1 MSWLFS
7 QALAEE
13 YSADTSLAGEQ
24 FAQLN
29 VMPTPHKFSRNDK
42 MMEFSSLSRFGLTCA
57 VLTESHGEEL
67 LTSFLAGF
75 RARTLARQV
84 AGQVSTAINLV
95 SGVKW
100 QESSM
105 RYDLNTSSWKTH
117 HSLLE
122 EDLCESSVTLPK
134 LGLIADGAVFQQK
147 NLARLIR
154 ETVCG
159 WSGETFA
166 TPQARDY
173 RSGSLDRWNDPRR
186 SRNLNDQVGGLLNPD
201 WEEWLMGG
209 PIGWTELKPLAMG
222 RFREWQQQHSLC
234 CVKNEKQ
241 ERAA

>member
-42 MMEFSSLSRFGLTCA
+42 MMEFSSLSRFGLTYA
-57 VLTESHGEEL
+57 ALTESHGEEL

-75 RARTLARQV
+75 RARTLARPV

-100 QESSM
+100 QESSL
-105 RYDLNTSSWKTH
+105 RYDQHSSSWKTH
-117 HSLLE
+117 PCLLGE
-122 EDLCESSVTLPK
+122 ALPESSVTLPK
-134 LGLIADGAVFQQK
+134 LGLIASGAVFQQK
-147 NLARLIR
+147 SVARLIR

-201 WEEWLMGG
+201 WEEWLMGW
-209 PIGWTELKPLAMG
+209 PIGWTELKPLAMD

-234 CVKNEKQ
+234 CVKNDEQ

>member
-7 QALAEE
+7 LALAEE
-13 YSADTSLAGEQ
+13 YSEDTSLAGEQ

-42 MMEFSSLSRFGLTCA
+42 TMESSDLSRFGLTCA

-67 LTSFLAGF
+67 LMSFLEGF
-75 RARTLARQV
+75 RARTLAQPV
-84 AGQVSTAINLV
+84 AVQESMVTSLDYGK
-95 SGVKW
+95 KW

-117 HSLLE
+117 RSLLE
-122 EDLCESSVTLPK
+122 EGLCESSVTLPK
-134 LGLIADGAVFQQK
+134 LGLIADGVVFQQK
-147 NLARLIR
+147 NLARLIS

-159 WSGETFA
+159 WSGEMFA

-186 SRNLNDQVGGLLNPD
+186 SRNLNDQVGGLLNPM
-201 WEEWLMGG
+201 WEEWLMGW
-209 PIGWTELKPLAMG
+209 PIGWTELKPLAMDK
-222 RFREWQQQHSLC
+222 FQEWQRQHSPCL
-234 CVKNEKQ
+234 NQIED
-241 ERAA
+241 AA

>member
-13 YSADTSLAGEQ
+13 YSVDTFLAGEQ

-42 MMEFSSLSRFGLTCA
+42 TMEFSSLSRFGLTCA
-57 VLTESHGEEL
+57 VLTENHGEEL

-75 RARTLARQV
+75 RARTLVLPV
-84 AGQVSTAINLV
+84 AVQESTATSLV

-100 QESSM
+100 QESSL
-105 RYDLNTSSWKTH
+105 RYDQHSSSWKTH
-117 HSLLE
+117 PCLLGGA
-122 EDLCESSVTLPK
+122 LSESSVTLPK
-134 LGLIADGAVFQQK
+134 LGLIASGVVFQQK
-147 NLARLIR
+147 SVARLIR

-173 RSGSLDRWNDPRR
+173 RSGSLYRWNDPRR

-201 WEEWLMGG
+201 WEEWLMGW
-209 PIGWTELKPLAMG
+209 PIGWTELKPLAMD
-222 RFREWQQQHSLC
+222 RFREWQQQHSPFSNKT
-234 CVKNEKQ
+234 VNK
-241 ERAA
+241 AA

>member
-13 YSADTSLAGEQ
+13 YSAATCSDGTQ
-24 FAQLN
+24 YAQLN

-42 MMEFSSLSRFGLTCA
+42 MMEFSDLSRFGLTCV

-67 LTSFLAGF
+67 LMSFLEAS
-75 RARTLARQV
+75 RARTLAQQAVEQESMVTNQV
-84 AGQVSTAINLV
+84 YGK
-95 SGVKW
+95 KW

-117 HSLLE
+117 RSLLE

-134 LGLIADGAVFQQK
+134 LGLIADGVVFQQK

-154 ETVCG
+154 GTGCG
-159 WSGETFA
+159 WSGEMFA

-186 SRNLNDQVGGLLNPD
+186 SRNLNDQVGGLLNPR
-201 WEEWLMGG
+201 WEEWLMGW
-209 PIGWTELKPLAMG
+209 PIGWTELKPLAMD
-222 RFREWQQQHSLC
+222 RFHEWQQQHSPCLKLSE
-234 CVKNEKQ
+234 V
-241 ERAA
+241 AA

>member
-7 QALAEE
+7 QALVEE
-13 YSADTSLAGEQ
+13 YSAATCSDGTQ
-24 FAQLN
+24 YAQLN

-42 MMEFSSLSRFGLTCA
+42 MMEFSDLSRFGLTCA

-67 LTSFLAGF
+67 LTSFLEDF
-75 RARTLARQV
+75 RARTSAQQVEGQELAVKNQV
-84 AGQVSTAINLV
+84 YGS
-95 SGVKW
+95 KW

-117 HSLLE
+117 RSLLG

-134 LGLIADGAVFQQK
+134 LGLIADGVVFQQK
-147 NLARLIR
+147 NLVRLIS
-154 ETVCG
+154 ETACG
-159 WSGETFA
+159 WPGEMFA

-186 SRNLNDQVGGLLNPD
+186 SRNLNDQVGGLLNPR
-201 WEEWLMGG
+201 WEEWLMGW

-222 RFREWQQQHSLC
+222 RFHEWLQQHSPSLQK
-234 CVKNEKQ
+234 VE
-241 ERAA
+241 EAA